1 MAEAITKERILE
13 ELKRVKGPDLSEN
26 IVAMGLVSEIVLHKG
41 KVYFA
46 IKVDP
51 DRAQELEPLRLAAQK
66 VVEELP
72 GVETAAVTLTADRP
86 SAGGNGSGLAP
97 AAPAGPPPGEMRG
110 SAMAGGP
117 MG

>member
-1 MAEAITKERILE
+1 MSEPITKEQVLE
-13 ELKRVKGPDLSEN
+13 ELKRVKGPDLADN

-51 DRAQELEPLRLAAQK
+51 ARAEELEPLRLAAQK

-72 GVETAAVTLTADRP
+72 GVESATVTLPSSLRGARSPPIVLGHADRMP
-86 SAGGNGSGLAP
+86 V
-97 AAPAGPPPGEMRG
+97 
-110 SAMAGGP
+110 
-117 MG
+117 